1 MENQAQAETCNF
13 IQVLTRFINDAM
25 YSRDYLPRDMH
36 IDFNGRI
43 MDISVDGIH
52 IAYDT
57 ERAELRPVWGE
68 LQLQLTREAILYDA
82 DALYGYEPEV
92 PNAMQQ

>member
-1 MENQAQAETCNF
+1 MEKQERADTCNF

-25 YSRDYLPRDMH
+25 YSGDYQPHDMTIH
-36 IDFNGRI
+36 SDGCI

-57 ERAELRPVWGE
+57 QRAELRPVWGE
-68 LQLQLTREAILYDA
+68 LQLQLNREAILHDA
-82 DALYGYEPEV
+82 SYLYGYEPEV
-92 PNAMQQ
+92 PNAVL